1 MKTHRIILP
10 AEWHAL
16 ALRGVSRLL
25 LPMRPQPV
33 DPLGVAIKGTSIRDG
48 GSKAALWTLDRIHIC
63 PYRAGDRLALLEPWW
78 EYRSSEIH
86 MIAWGN
92 GGTRC
97 LFGNGKFQDEPQK
110 EIGGKLWVP
119 SDYDI
124 WKRFPASRMPLDA
137 CRCFYRVASVEPV
150 RISEI
155 SEAHARECGFEPNV
169 NGWADAAP
177 QAVTLWTEWFTG
189 RVPDWAWSVRVERV

>member
-33 DPLGVAIKGTSIRDG
+33 DPLGGAIKGTSIRDG

-63 PYRAGDRLALLEPWW
+63 PYRAGDRLALLEPWDRY
-78 EYRSSEIH
+78 E
-86 MIAWGN
+86 
-92 GGTRC
+92 
-97 LFGNGKFQDEPQK
+97 K
-110 EIGGKLWVP
+110 EWFVYKEGYPEG
-119 SDYDI
+119 DRYF
-124 WKRFPASRMPLDA
+124 WKPASRMPLAA